1 MKGKKL
7 QEKNK
12 INLQL
17 KNKKIVQKL
26 KEKGIT
32 LIALVITIII
42 LLILAGVTLNMALS
56 GEGLFSKAKLA
67 VNKYDVAS
75 EQEVLQQII
84 IEYKMDNTIEKI
96 GEKLSD
102 KGSGTDDNWEVI
114 QLNNSNKNYGTNY
127 YYIEKGKEISN
138 YGKTKYNWVIN
149 YETGEIINIE
159 DYTKIDG
166 TAGLAV
172 PEDIVLNINP
182 LNLGDD
188 KSWGERSNICRQR

>member
-1 MKGKKL
+1 
-7 QEKNK
+7 
-12 INLQL
+12 
-17 KNKKIVQKL
+17 
-26 KEKGIT
+26 
-32 LIALVITIII
+32 
-42 LLILAGVTLNMALS
+42 
-56 GEGLFSKAKLA
+56 
-67 VNKYDVAS
+67 
-75 EQEVLQQII
+75 
-84 IEYKMDNTIEKI
+84 MDNTIEKI

-166 TAGLAV
+166 TAGIAV

-182 LNLGDD
+182 LNLGDET
-188 KSWGERSNICRQR
+188 SWGERSNICR

>member
-84 IEYKMDNTIEKI
+84 IEYNMDNTIEKI

-182 LNLGDD
+182 LNLGDET
-188 KSWGERSNICRQR
+188 SWGERSNI

>member
-75 EQEVLQQII
+75 EQEVLQQLI

-182 LNLGDD
+182 LNLGDET
-188 KSWGERSNICRQR
+188 SWGERSNICR

>member
-182 LNLGDD
+182 LNLGDET
-188 KSWGERSNICRQR
+188 SWGERSNICR

>member
-12 INLQL
+12 ITLQL

-32 LIALVITIII
+32 LIALVVTIII

-75 EQEVLQQII
+75 EQEVLQQLI

-182 LNLGDD
+182 LNLGDET
-188 KSWGERSNICRQR
+188 SWGERSNICRQR